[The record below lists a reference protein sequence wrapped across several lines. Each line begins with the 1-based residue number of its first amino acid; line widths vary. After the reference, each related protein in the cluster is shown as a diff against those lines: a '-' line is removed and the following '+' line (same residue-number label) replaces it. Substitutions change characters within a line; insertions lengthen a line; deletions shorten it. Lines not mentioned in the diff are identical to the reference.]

1 MEAIQASQDAE
12 IRELRERSAVVV
24 ESWYRRDVI
33 GAGEK
38 WAQLEGRVEA
48 VEQRVRRVERVRKM
62 DEEVV

>member
-1 MEAIQASQDAE
+1 M
-12 IRELRERSAVVV
+12 RERSAVVV